1 MKIEKRKLSE
11 LRPAEYNP
19 RKALQPG
26 DPEFERIARS
36 IEEFG
41 YVDPIIINKDGTIIG
56 GHQRSTVLAYMGY
69 TEADCVVV
77 DMDKDHEKALN
88 IALNKITGEWDEE
101 KLKDLL
107 IDLDGSDFDIS
118 LTGYEQADLSA
129 LVEKFDIPPAAV
141 NDDFDVD
148 KALQETTSTIT
159 KRGDIYKLGN
169 HRLMCGDSTNANDVA
184 TLMGAEEADLV
195 ITDPPYNVDY
205 QGGTDEHLKILND
218 KMSPAAFYAF
228 LLETFENVEAYTRKG
243 GAIYI
248 FHATAETL
256 NFMNAMI
263 DAGWDYKQTLIWE
276 KNSLVLGRQDYQW
289 RHEPILYGWKPGA
302 SHYFIN
308 DRTQDTIILE
318 DEPDFENMKKDE
330 LLAWIM
336 KLQRENENTTS
347 VIYNKRPTRGKKHP
361 MMKPPELIGKLMIN
375 SSRPGWT
382 VYDPFGGSGSTLIA
396 AEQLGRICYTSEL
409 DPKYCDVIIRRW
421 EEFTGKKAVRLN
433 G

>member
-1 MKIEKRKLSE
+1 M
-11 LRPAEYNP
+11 
-19 RKALQPG
+19 
-26 DPEFERIARS
+26 
-36 IEEFG
+36 
-41 YVDPIIINKDGTIIG
+41 
-56 GHQRSTVLAYMGY
+56 
-69 TEADCVVV
+69 
-77 DMDKDHEKALN
+77 
-88 IALNKITGEWDEE
+88 
-101 KLKDLL
+101 
-107 IDLDGSDFDIS
+107 
-118 LTGYEQADLSA
+118 
-129 LVEKFDIPPAAV
+129 
-141 NDDFDVD
+141 
-148 KALQETTSTIT
+148 
-159 KRGDIYKLGN
+159 
-169 HRLMCGDSTNANDVA
+169 
-184 TLMGAEEADLV
+184 
-195 ITDPPYNVDY
+195 
-205 QGGTDEHLKILND
+205 
-218 KMSPAAFYAF
+218 
-228 LLETFENVEAYTRKG
+228 LETFENVEAYTRKG

-347 VIYNKRPTRGKKHP
+347 VIYNKRPTRSKEHP
-361 MMKPPELIGKLMIN
+361 TMKPPELIGKLMIN
-375 SSRPGWT
+375 SSRPGWI